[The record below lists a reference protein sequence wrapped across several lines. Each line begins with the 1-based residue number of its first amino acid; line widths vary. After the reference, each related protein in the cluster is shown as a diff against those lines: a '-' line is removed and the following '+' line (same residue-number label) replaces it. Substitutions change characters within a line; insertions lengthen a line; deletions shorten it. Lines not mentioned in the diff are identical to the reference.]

1 MLPGK
6 NVLGGGKNTGISGIM
21 FRGARYMERIE
32 RAVPWNE
39 VANAV
44 THGFGT
50 GLAVA
55 ALVLLIVYPVIY
67 GNAWHVVSFT
77 IYGVSLVLLYLCST
91 LYHSFQSKRVKHFF
105 RILDHSAVFLLIA
118 GTYTPFTLVTLRG
131 PLGWT
136 MFGVIWGL
144 AAAGVMFKAF
154 FVDRYAVVSTIFYVL
169 MGWLIAISLKPLA
182 QNIAP
187 GGIILLIAG
196 GVLYSAGV
204 FFYART
210 KNLINHAIW
219 HLFVLGGSICH
230 FFSVLYYVLPM
241 PR

>member
-1 MLPGK
+1 
-6 NVLGGGKNTGISGIM
+6 
-21 FRGARYMERIE
+21 MEDVKKAI
-32 RAVPWNE
+32 PWNE

-44 THGFGT
+44 THGLGT

-55 ALVLLIVYPVIY
+55 ALVLLTVYAVLY
-67 GNAWHVVSFT
+67 GNAWHIVSFS
-77 IYGVSLVLLYLCST
+77 IYGATLVLLYLCST
-91 LYHSFQSKRVKHFF
+91 LYHSFQDKRVKHFF
-105 RILDHSAVFLLIA
+105 RILDHSSVYLLIA

-144 AAAGVMFKAF
+144 ALGGIVFKAF
-154 FVDRYAVVSTIFYVL
+154 FVDRYAVVSTIFYVI
-169 MGWLIAISLKPLA
+169 MGWLIIGSIKPLLQNLA
-182 QNIAP
+182 Q
-187 GGIILLIAG
+187 GGIILLVG
-196 GVLYSAGV
+196 GGLLYSAGV

-210 KNLINHAIW
+210 RNLYNHAVW

-230 FFSVLYYVLPM
+230 FFSVLYYVLPL

>member
-1 MLPGK
+1 ME
-6 NVLGGGKNTGISGIM
+6 NVKRM
-21 FRGARYMERIE
+21 
-32 RAVPWNE
+32 VPWNE

-55 ALVLLIVYPVIY
+55 ALVLLIVYAAIY
-67 GNAWHVVSFT
+67 GSAWHIVSFS
-77 IYGVSLVLLYLCST
+77 IYGVTLVLLYLCST
-91 LYHSFQSKRVKHFF
+91 LYHSFQEKRVKHFF

-136 MFGVIWGL
+136 MFGIIWGL
-144 AAAGVMFKAF
+144 AVAGVVFKAF
-154 FVDRYAVVSTIFYVL
+154 FVDRYAVVSTIVYVV
-169 MGWLIAISLKPLA
+169 MGWLIVGSIKPLVK
-182 QNIAP
+182 NLAP
-187 GGIILLIAG
+187 GGVMLLVAG
-196 GVLYSAGV
+196 GILYSAGV

-210 KNLINHAIW
+210 RNLFNHAVW

-230 FFSVLYYVLPM
+230 FFSVLYYVLPL

>member
-1 MLPGK
+1 ME
-6 NVLGGGKNTGISGIM
+6 NVKKM
-21 FRGARYMERIE
+21 
-32 RAVPWNE
+32 VPWNE

-55 ALVLLIVYPVIY
+55 ALVLLIVYAAIY
-67 GNAWHVVSFT
+67 GNAWHIVSFS
-77 IYGVSLVLLYLCST
+77 IYGASLVLLYLCST
-91 LYHSFQSKRVKHFF
+91 LYHSFQNKRVKHFL

-131 PLGWT
+131 ALGWT
-136 MFGVIWGL
+136 MFGIIWGL
-144 AAAGVMFKAF
+144 AVAGVVFKAF
-154 FVDRYAVVSTIFYVL
+154 FVDRYAVVSTIVYVI
-169 MGWLIAISLKPLA
+169 MGWLIVGSIKPLL
-182 QNIAP
+182 QNLAP
-187 GGIILLIAG
+187 GGVILLVAG
-196 GVLYSAGV
+196 GILYSAGV

-210 KNLINHAIW
+210 HNLFNHTIW

-230 FFSVLYYVLPM
+230 FFSVLYYVLPL